1 MEHNLHI
8 QPRLKP
14 VHDSSFL
21 TNQIQLLF
29 AIVRLYLVVYDG
41 EPVSEKN
48 DRVIENTV
56 KLRYQSFNSEPAI
69 LSPINAQKWTL
80 VH

>member
-1 MEHNLHI
+1 M
-8 QPRLKP
+8 
-14 VHDSSFL
+14 
-21 TNQIQLLF
+21 
-29 AIVRLYLVVYDG
+29 IVRLYLVVYDG

>member
-1 MEHNLHI
+1 MS
-8 QPRLKP
+8 
-14 VHDSSFL
+14 V
-21 TNQIQLLF
+21 
-29 AIVRLYLVVYDG
+29 IVRLYLLVSGG

-69 LSPINAQKWTL
+69 LGPINAQKWTL

>member
-1 MEHNLHI
+1 M
-8 QPRLKP
+8 
-14 VHDSSFL
+14 
-21 TNQIQLLF
+21 
-29 AIVRLYLVVYDG
+29 IVRLYLVVYDG
-41 EPVSEKN
+41 EPVSEN